1 MDTNGD
7 HSVGTSL
14 ADEDP
19 AKDEVRVMTPQP
31 SSNGFVL
38 SVQLGG
44 QAAEA
49 SDHGINGGDEDED
62 GEDEEEEEDEELDVD
77 AEGEDE

>member
-1 MDTNGD
+1 MVADGD

-14 ADEDP
+14 ADEEP

-44 QAAEA
+44 QVAEP
-49 SDHGINGGDEDED
+49 SDQGINGGDED
-62 GEDEEEEEDEELDVD
+62 GEEEELDVD